1 MALLSGSVR
10 KKPIR
15 YGGGIIATMTTI
27 NNIADL
33 VRILKEQPEW
43 ADTIRGILLTEEL
56 LNLPNRFAEFVQLTQ
71 ESYRLINER
80 LTQIDTRID
89 QLETAQT
96 ETNQRLGRLETAQT
110 ETNQRLGRLETAQT
124 ETNQRLGMLETAQ
137 VETNQRLGRLET
149 AQVETNQRLGRL
161 ENAQADTNRQL
172 TQLNTRMNRMEGRFS
187 NLEGS
192 DYERKVRYGALHRAQ
207 VRFGLDNAYLALT
220 QNDPAAPQLN
230 SMIANAI
237 KNTFISQE
245 QCEDL
250 YETDIIISDQ
260 GNRHVV
266 MEVSL
271 TVDRDDIVRV
281 KRRADVLSAVTG
293 GAVIPVVITA
303 NLNDAQRDQAAV
315 EEVTTFIIAYP

>member
-89 QLETAQT
+89 RLETGQT
-96 ETNQRLGRLETAQT
+96 ETNRRLESVEAAQA
-110 ETNQRLGRLETAQT
+110 EN
-124 ETNQRLGMLETAQ
+124 
-137 VETNQRLGRLET
+137 NQRLGRLET
-149 AQVETNQRLGRL
+149 AQVETNRRLGRL
-161 ENAQADTNRQL
+161 ETAQADTNRQL
-172 TQLNTRMNRMEGRFS
+172 TQLNTRMDRLEGRFS

-237 KNTFISQE
+237 KNAFISQE

-266 MEVSL
+266 VEVSL
-271 TVDRDDIVRV
+271 TADRDDIVRV

-315 EEVTTFIIAYP
+315 EEVTTFIMAYP

>member
-1 MALLSGSVR
+1 
-10 KKPIR
+10 
-15 YGGGIIATMTTI
+15 MTTI
-27 NNIADL
+27 DNIADL

-43 ADTIRGILLTEEL
+43 ADTIRSILLTEEL
-56 LNLPNRFAEFVQLTQ
+56 LNLPARFAEFVQLTQ
-71 ESYRLINER
+71 ESNRLINER
-80 LTQIDTRID
+80 LTQIDTRVD
-89 QLETAQT
+89 HLETAQT
-96 ETNQRLGRLETAQT
+96 ETNQ
-110 ETNQRLGRLETAQT
+110 
-124 ETNQRLGMLETAQ
+124 
-137 VETNQRLGRLET
+137 
-149 AQVETNQRLGRL
+149 
-161 ENAQADTNRQL
+161 QL

-220 QNDPAAPQLN
+220 QNDPSAPQLN

-237 KNTFISQE
+237 KNGFISQE

-250 YETDIIISDQ
+250 YEADIIISDQ

-271 TVDRDDIVRV
+271 TADLDDIVRV
-281 KRRADVLSAVTG
+281 NRRAGVLRAVTG

-303 NLNDAQRDQAAV
+303 NLNDAQRDQAAA
-315 EEVTTFIIAYP
+315 EEVATFIMAYP

>member
-89 QLETAQT
+89 RLETGQT
-96 ETNQRLGRLETAQT
+96 ETNRRLESVEAAQAENNQRLGR
-110 ETNQRLGRLETAQT
+110 
-124 ETNQRLGMLETAQ
+124 LETAQ

-161 ENAQADTNRQL
+161 ETAQADTNRQL
-172 TQLNTRMNRMEGRFS
+172 TQLNTRMDRLEGRFS

-237 KNTFISQE
+237 KNAFISQE

-266 MEVSL
+266 VEVSL
-271 TVDRDDIVRV
+271 TADRDDIVRV

-315 EEVTTFIIAYP
+315 EEVTTFIMAYP